1 MSDYTPKHEDH
12 EDPEIQEDVN
22 DAISE
27 WRIERAQL
35 QDDFKNMEKK
45 LKKLKATMNRKEVQ
59 IKEHDDE
66 LVSRLMELGLSMNT
80 IQLEMASA

>member
-1 MSDYTPKHEDH
+1 MVADHTPKHEDH
-12 EDPEIQEDVN
+12 EDPEAQEDVN

-35 QDDFKNMEKK
+35 QDDLENMEKK

-59 IKEHDDE
+59 MKEHDDE
-66 LVSRLMELGLSMNT
+66 LVSRLKELGLSMNT
-80 IQLEMASA
+80 IRLKMA